1 MVVKVRLDMVPVPG
15 LLGEMGIMEERI
27 SAKQSA
33 TSLFGAQAK
42 AGVYPG
48 KHIQFNSMFRHAN

>member
-1 MVVKVRLDMVPVPG
+1 MVVKV

-48 KHIQFNSMFRHAN
+48 KHI

>member
-1 MVVKVRLDMVPVPG
+1 MVVKVRLDMVRV
-15 LLGEMGIMEERI
+15 LLGEMAIMEESI

-42 AGVYPG
+42 AGV
-48 KHIQFNSMFRHAN
+48 